1 MESRT
6 VADLTSLR
14 KLKSFDWLTAG
25 QLERLAQNIVLTKI
39 RKKELIFSQGQ
50 ADDLIYLVVSGT
62 VRLSMVN
69 QENKRV
75 VVTLVPAGDLFG
87 LGLLFPEIGQPFD
100 ADAFSDC
107 TIGTIKRE
115 VFAEILLGI
124 RGEAYL
130 RFSELYVGRLWRML
144 LHCVQGIGLS
154 LRKRLAL
161 ELLELASSFGVE
173 DSRGTIL
180 TVTPTHEDLAN
191 SIGASRQK
199 VTECLAELKRERGVI
214 QDGRR
219 LIVVPRKLRGI
230 VEKG

>member
-50 ADDLIYLVVSGT
+50 ADDLIYLVISGT

-144 LHCVQGIGLS
+144 LRCVQGIGLS

-219 LIVVPRKLRGI
+219 LIVVSRKLRRI

>member
-1 MESRT
+1 MESRS
-6 VADLTSLR
+6 VAPESLR
-14 KLKSFDWLTAG
+14 KLKSFDWLTAA
-25 QLERLAQNIVLTKI
+25 QLERLAQNMVLTKV
-39 RKKELIFSQGQ
+39 RKKDPIFDQGQ
-50 ADDLIYLVVSGT
+50 SADMIYLVIAGT
-62 VRLSMVN
+62 VRLSIVN

-75 VVTLVPAGDLFG
+75 VVTLVPPGDLFG
-87 LGLLFPEIGQPFD
+87 LGFLFPEVGQPFD

-107 TIGTIKRE
+107 TIGTLNRD
-115 VFAEILLGI
+115 VFADILLGV
-124 RGEAYL
+124 RSEAYL
-130 RFSELYVGRLWRML
+130 RCSELYMGRLWRML
-144 LHCVQGIGLS
+144 LRCVRGIGLS

-161 ELLELASSFGVE
+161 ELLELAASFGV
-173 DSRGTIL
+173 DDGRGTIL

-219 LIVVPRKLRGI
+219 LIVVPRKLRKI

>member
-1 MESRT
+1 MESRS
-6 VADLTSLR
+6 VADPASLR
-14 KLKSFDWLTAG
+14 KLKSFDWLSAG
-25 QLERLAQNIVLTKI
+25 QVERLAQNMAVTKV
-39 RKKELIFSQGQ
+39 RKKDPIFNQGQ
-50 ADDLIYLVVSGT
+50 SDNLIYLVISGT

-87 LGLLFPEIGQPFD
+87 LGFLFPEIGQPFD

-107 TIGTIKRE
+107 TIGTVKRE

-124 RGEAYL
+124 RSEAYL
-130 RFSELYVGRLWRML
+130 RFSELYMGRLWRML
-144 LHCVQGIGLS
+144 LRCVRGIGLS

-161 ELLELASSFGVE
+161 ELLELAASFGVE

-219 LIVVPRKLRGI
+219 LIVVPRKLRRI